1 VVRRRSRWRT
11 TARRVLGFLAAPLL
25 LLVFGCDHP
34 PKDADRRLDQLT
46 AQKIYQDPPPG
57 TAVLLAEGRD
67 RGLDSTIA
75 SRYPS
80 VVRIYKV
87 EQTADA
93 IINHYQQTYPEY
105 GWSTGSY
112 FPAPDQRGADL
123 IGTSGSIYADVYVGE
138 QAYVPGYP
146 AVTPSTAP
154 TWSGTYV
161 TVYLAAHSHG

>member
-1 VVRRRSRWRT
+1 
-11 TARRVLGFLAAPLL
+11 LL

-34 PKDADRRLDQLT
+34 PKHANRLLDQLAT
-46 AQKIYQDPPPG
+46 QKIYQDPPPG

-67 RGLDSTIA
+67 RGLDSTVA

-87 EQTADA
+87 EQAADP
-93 IINHYQQTYPEY
+93 IIAYYQRTYPEY

-112 FPAPDQRGADL
+112 YPAPGPRGADL
-123 IGTSGSIYADVYVGE
+123 IGTAGTIYADVYVGA
-138 QAYVPGYP
+138 QPYVPGYP

-161 TVYLAAHSHG
+161 TVHLAFRTQA